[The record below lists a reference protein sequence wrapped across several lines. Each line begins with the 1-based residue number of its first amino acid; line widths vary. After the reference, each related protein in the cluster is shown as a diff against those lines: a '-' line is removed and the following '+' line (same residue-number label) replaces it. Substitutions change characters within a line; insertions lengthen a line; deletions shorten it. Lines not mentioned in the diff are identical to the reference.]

1 MRDGTAAPSEPLFRD
16 GQPVVLDYSDW
27 SHNRYHVDAEVVG
40 SRFISEGGGWHYTLR
55 IAEPA
60 ELDRVDREA
69 LEGLGRDLYGWIGQ
83 DALRPR

>member
-1 MRDGTAAPSEPLFRD
+1 MRDGTAVPAEPLFRD

-27 SHNRYHVDAEVVG
+27 SHNRYDVDAEVVG
-40 SRFISEGGGWHYTLR
+40 SRFVPEGGGWHYALR
-55 IAEPA
+55 IVDPG

-69 LEGLGRDLYGWIGQ
+69 LEGPGRDLYGWIGQ